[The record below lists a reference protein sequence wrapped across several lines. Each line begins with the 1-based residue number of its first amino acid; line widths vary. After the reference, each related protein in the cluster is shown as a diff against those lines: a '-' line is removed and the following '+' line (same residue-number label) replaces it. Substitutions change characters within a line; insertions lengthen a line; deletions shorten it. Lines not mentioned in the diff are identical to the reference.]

1 MTVRTRALLLGS
13 AFALALALAGCG
25 KPAATGPQGPAPLA
39 VDVAKATQQDIA
51 TFLALDGQIAPL
63 QESTLSSTQSGTLA
77 AIYVTEGQHVSKG
90 ELLAKLDDSTLR
102 AELAQNQ
109 GLLEQARAHLAS
121 STISQP
127 IQSQQYSSSLAAA
140 QQGLD
145 AARNRVATADASLKS
160 AELIA
165 KQNEQLFTQGY
176 VSQTALTQSQ
186 ASYVAAQQEANNSR
200 SALQAAQ
207 VALSSAKANLGQT
220 QVDVQTIAANK
231 GALQQAEASV
241 ALLRTQIAQASIY
254 APFDGVVTQRF
265 LDPGALVNPN
275 ASVVKVSQIS
285 TVYVNANVPD
295 EDLPYVRRGT
305 PVTFSSTSVPGKTF
319 AATIAD
325 VNATPTQGTL
335 SYRARV
341 EQENSEGLLRGGM
354 LVTVNVRKEAHRA
367 AIVVPRS
374 AVFQSERGANVFTI
388 DGAKAKAIPV
398 QIGLQTDA
406 LTEVLG
412 GTVRPGTV
420 VITTRP
426 DSLQDGSVVAVAG
439 AGGPPGG
446 APPAPAAG
454 KKPSAGATP
463 ASSGK

>member
-1 MTVRTRALLLGS
+1 
-13 AFALALALAGCG
+13 
-25 KPAATGPQGPAPLA
+25 
-39 VDVAKATQQDIA
+39 
-51 TFLALDGQIAPL
+51 
-63 QESTLSSTQSGTLA
+63 
-77 AIYVTEGQHVSKG
+77 VTEGQHVAKG
-90 ELLAKLDDSTLR
+90 QLLAKLDDSTLR

-127 IQSQQYSSSLAAA
+127 IQSQQYASSLAAA

-160 AELIA
+160 AELVA
-165 KQNEQLFTQGY
+165 KQNQQLFTQGY

-186 ASYVAAQQEANNSR
+186 ASYVAAQQEVNNSR

-207 VALSSAKANLGQT
+207 SALASAKANLGQT
-220 QVDVQTIAANK
+220 QVDVQTVAANK

-241 ALLRTQIAQASIY
+241 ALLRTQIDQASIY

-265 LDPGALVNPN
+265 LDPGALASPN
-275 ASVVKVSQIS
+275 APVVKVSQIS

-295 EDLPYVRRGT
+295 EDLAFVRRGT
-305 PVTFSSTSVPGKTF
+305 PVTFTSTSVPGKTF
-319 AATIAD
+319 TATISD

-335 SYRARV
+335 SYRARI
-341 EQENSEGLLRGGM
+341 QQNNADGLLRGGM
-354 LVTVNVRKEAHRA
+354 LVTVNVRKELHRA

-374 AVFQSERGANVFTI
+374 AVFESERGANVFTVE
-388 DGAKAKAIPV
+388 DGKAKALPV
-398 QIGLQTDA
+398 QLGLQTDA
-406 LTEVLG
+406 SSEVLG
-412 GTVRPGTV
+412 GAVRPGTV

-446 APPAPAAG
+446 APPGAPAAG
-454 KKPSAGATP
+454 TKANAAATP
-463 ASSGK
+463 AGAK

>member
-1 MTVRTRALLLGS
+1 MTFRMRALLLGS
-13 AFALALALAGCG
+13 AFVLVLGGCG
-25 KPAATGPQGPAPLA
+25 KPAAKGPQGPPPLA

-77 AIYVTEGQHVSKG
+77 AIYVTEGQHVVKG
-90 ELLAKLDDSTLR
+90 QLLAKLDDSTLR
-102 AELAQNQ
+102 AELAQNE

-127 IQSQQYSSSLAAA
+127 IQSQQYGSSLAAA

-160 AELIA
+160 AELVA
-165 KQNEQLFTQGY
+165 KQNQTLFTQGY
-176 VSQTALTQSQ
+176 VSQTTLTQSQ
-186 ASYVAAQQEANNSR
+186 AAYVAAQQEVNNAR

-231 GALQQAEASV
+231 GAFQQAQASV

-295 EDLPYVRRGT
+295 EDLPFVRRGT
-305 PVTFSSTSVPGKTF
+305 PITFTSTSVPGKTF
-319 AATIAD
+319 SGKIFD
-325 VNATPTQGTL
+325 INATPTQGTL

-341 EQENSEGLLRGGM
+341 QQDNADGLLRGGM
-354 LVTVNVRKEAHRA
+354 LVTVNVRKDLHRA

-388 DGAKAKAIPV
+388 EDGKAKALPV

-406 LTEVLG
+406 QTEVLASA
-412 GTVRPGTV
+412 VRPGTV

-439 AGGPPGG
+439 AGGPPGSG
-446 APPAPAAG
+446 PPSGSAAG
-454 KKPSAGATP
+454 AKPSGAATP
-463 ASSGK
+463 AGSAK